1 MDIQT
6 ISEVLTMKR
15 LLPLLLCA
23 ALLTGC
29 GGARET
35 TDEIKTAD
43 PIETTTPIEI
53 VETAPAYPAG
63 DTVDYR
69 WGDAVS
75 INLTLPQGWAWE
87 EAPQNESVPPTAAGV
102 VFYPEARAGD
112 CAVSFQCWLQGFG
125 MCGTGVTFSEV
136 VSQANGEEATLATE
150 DSGDHI
156 MVTIIRKNVPGDY
169 VATAYLPADFW
180 QENRDTILECVLTA
194 EVGADCMSLDEA
206 RALAATAWPDDARG
220 EDVTVYGRYDVLT
233 QVWTLTAHRVTKA
246 AQDGGET
253 LSPLYRLTVD
263 DDGTVG
269 EVTPVS
275 WNG

>member
-1 MDIQT
+1 
-6 ISEVLTMKR
+6 MKR

-23 ALLTGC
+23 AVLTGC

-53 VETAPAYPAG
+53 VETAPAYPTG

-75 INLTLPQGWAWE
+75 ISLTLPQGWAWE
-87 EAPQNESVPPTAAGV
+87 EAPQDESVPPTAAGV
-102 VFYPEARAGD
+102 VFYPEDRAGD

-125 MCGTGVTFSEV
+125 MCGTGVTFSDV
-136 VSQANGEEATLATE
+136 ASQATGELATLATE

-206 RALAATAWPDDARG
+206 RTLAATAWPDDG
-220 EDVTVYGRYDVLT
+220 DVTIYGRYDVLT
-233 QVWTLTAHRVTKA
+233 QVWTLTAYRVTKSGD
-246 AQDGGET
+246 Q

>member
-1 MDIQT
+1 MDTKT

-23 ALLTGC
+23 AVLTGC

-87 EAPQNESVPPTAAGV
+87 EAPQNESVPPTSAGV
-102 VFYPEARAGD
+102 VFYPEDRALD
-112 CAVSFQCWLQGFG
+112 CTVSFQCWLQGFG
-125 MCGTGVTFSEV
+125 MCGTDVTFSEV
-136 VSQANGEEATLATE
+136 ASQTNGELATLATE

-206 RALAATAWPDDARG
+206 RTLAATAWPDDARG

-233 QVWTLTAHRVTKA
+233 RVWTLTACRVTKSGD
-246 AQDGGET
+246 Q

>member
-1 MDIQT
+1 
-6 ISEVLTMKR
+6 MKR
-15 LLPLLLCA
+15 LLPLFLCA

-35 TDEIKTAD
+35 TNETKTAA
-43 PIETTTPIEI
+43 PIDTVTPIKI
-53 VETAPAYPAG
+53 VEADPVYPAG
-63 DTVDYR
+63 DTLDYR

-87 EAPQNESVPPTAAGV
+87 AAPQDDSVPPTAAGV
-102 VFYPEARAGD
+102 AFYPEDRADD
-112 CAVSFQCWLQGFG
+112 CAISFQCWLQGFG

-136 VSQANGEEATLATE
+136 ASQTTGEIATLATE
-150 DSGDHI
+150 DSGDHV

-180 QENRDTILECVLTA
+180 QENRDAILECVLTA

-206 RALAATAWPDDARG
+206 RALAANAWPDDARG

-233 QVWTLTAHRVTKA
+233 QVWTLTAHRVTKV

-263 DDGTVG
+263 AGGSLG
-269 EVTPVS
+269 EVMPVS